1 MIKEYVGTKSK
12 SQNSSHRKSI
22 FISIYID
29 HESLKVREIYFETP
43 VTGIWYNFIELEGVY
58 TLLSLFVWL
67 YSSIF
72 TDWMFVYKPYI
83 SIFVGLF
90 WLSMTALWKNAIL
103 FNVPPYCGF
112 IDIHWHSA
120 PFSSKPRSF
129 LMCPTAL
136 PTYYKPQKSLKERAV
151 QVRLR

>member
-90 WLSMTALWKNAIL
+90 WLSMTALWKNDICCHQFYSMFL
-103 FNVPPYCGF
+103 LTVDSLTS
-112 IDIHWHSA
+112 IDILHHSL
-120 PFSSKPRSF
+120 PNQDLF
-129 LMCPTAL
+129 LCVLQHCL
-136 PTYYKPQKSLKERAV
+136 PTTNLKNP
-151 QVRLR
+151 